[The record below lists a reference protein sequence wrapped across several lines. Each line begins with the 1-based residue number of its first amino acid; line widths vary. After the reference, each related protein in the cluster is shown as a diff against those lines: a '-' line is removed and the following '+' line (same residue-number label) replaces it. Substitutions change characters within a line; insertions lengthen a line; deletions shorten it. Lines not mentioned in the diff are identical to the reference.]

1 MLDAFFPEW
10 DIRIDI
16 QAALWAIPGVR
27 LQYVAGHQDKTQP
40 NHSLELLE
48 QLKVDA
54 DRIASEDHDLL
65 HQQRPYV
72 VMSSHTKAHLVSAD
86 ETVTSKHDDFLATQA
101 TVPPLITYLS
111 DKYSWST
118 AVVETINGKAHGQA
132 LKRNKLRQS
141 HYVKLVHDILPTTS
155 QPNKYDGGKQT
166 CPLCQ
171 HHQEDRDH
179 ILRCQ
184 HPSREEWRQTFLQA
198 LSEHCS
204 RYTNTYPPIKQL
216 IPLIMHRWLRGEDNP
231 QVGTDQF
238 PPDMSSIIRQQSR
251 IGWRQLFQGHFAQAW
266 SNT

>member
-1 MLDAFFPEW
+1 VLDAFFPEW

-141 HYVKLVHDILPTTS
+141 HYIRRWVLLTINIDGITYHEMTS
-155 QPNKYDGGKQT
+155 D
-166 CPLCQ
+166 
-171 HHQEDRDH
+171 QEVVN
-179 ILRCQ
+179 I
-184 HPSREEWRQTFLQA
+184 F
-198 LSEHCS
+198 
-204 RYTNTYPPIKQL
+204 
-216 IPLIMHRWLRGEDNP
+216 
-231 QVGTDQF
+231 
-238 PPDMSSIIRQQSR
+238 SIIITNLLTLQNGFTTQQ
-251 IGWRQLFQGHFAQAW
+251 LVCHVL
-266 SNT
+266 